1 MRVEIPRLSVLTRSA
16 SKGRYRSGRAWC
28 PMCDSRSQSAQIGKK
43 SHQSVHPASASRAR
57 SHAQTCT
64 STSQASAAHA
74 RTMRD
79 WTGQSRPRLCFF
91 SLPTQSLH
99 LPLPHP
105 PPRHTHSHF
114 HSHSRSHPHPH
125 TYPHHTHTPTSRLHC
140 LFSSPSP
147 SPSVSCDVVGDSHRR
162 SFCGPGRPPN
172 HLSYTHLLSPE
183 PSGTAHHLS
192 PSDVT
197 PVLHLATYYC
207 YYYYYHDHHHNHH
220 NHHHHQHQH
229 YYYPELPN
237 PHSSRRGRTSATTA
251 LLSLL
256 LLSLLLLR
264 LRAIH
269 VALPIVSYHDCTD
282 R

>member
-1 MRVEIPRLSVLTRSA
+1 MHKHQPSISSTRTNDEGLDGA
-16 SKGRYRSGRAWC
+16 V
-28 PMCDSRSQSAQIGKK
+28 P
-43 SHQSVHPASASRAR
+43 PASVFLFVAHPIIASTTA
-57 SHAQTCT
+57 T
-64 STSQASAAHA
+64 
-74 RTMRD
+74 
-79 WTGQSRPRLCFF
+79 
-91 SLPTQSLH
+91 PT
-99 LPLPHP
+99 P
-105 PPRHTHSHF
+105 PTHSLTL
-114 HSHSRSHPHPH
+114 SLTLTVSHPHLHPH
-125 TYPHHTHTPTSRLHC
+125 QHHTHTSRLHC

-147 SPSVSCDVVGDSHRR
+147 SLSMSCDVVGDSHRR
-162 SFCGPGRPPN
+162 SFYGPGRPPN
-172 HLSYTHLLSPE
+172 HLSYTHLLSPQ

-207 YYYYYHDHHHNHH
+207 YYYYYDHHHNH
-220 NHHHHQHQH
+220 HHHHQHQH

-256 LLSLLLLR
+256 LLSLLVLL

>member
-1 MRVEIPRLSVLTRSA
+1 
-16 SKGRYRSGRAWC
+16 
-28 PMCDSRSQSAQIGKK
+28 MCDSRSQSAQIGKK

-114 HSHSRSHPHPH
+114 HSHSHFTLTLTPTPTPTPHPH
-125 TYPHHTHTPTSRLHC
+125 TSRLHC
-140 LFSSPSP
+140 LFSSHSPSP

-162 SFCGPGRPPN
+162 SFYGPGRPPN
-172 HLSYTHLLSPE
+172 HLSYTHLLSPQ

-197 PVLHLATYYC
+197 PVLHMAT
-207 YYYYYHDHHHNHH
+207 
-220 NHHHHQHQH
+220 
-229 YYYPELPN
+229 LP
-237 PHSSRRGRTSATTA
+237 TIATTTTTMTTITTTTTTTTNTNTTTT
-251 LLSLL
+251 LSFQIPT
-256 LLSLLLLR
+256 R
-264 LRAIH
+264 LGVGGQARQPPCYRCYCCHYWCCACVRFH

>member
-1 MRVEIPRLSVLTRSA
+1 MHKHQPSISSTRTNDEGLDGA
-16 SKGRYRSGRAWC
+16 V
-28 PMCDSRSQSAQIGKK
+28 P
-43 SHQSVHPASASRAR
+43 PASVFLFVAHPIIASTTA
-57 SHAQTCT
+57 T
-64 STSQASAAHA
+64 
-74 RTMRD
+74 
-79 WTGQSRPRLCFF
+79 
-91 SLPTQSLH
+91 PT
-99 LPLPHP
+99 
-105 PPRHTHSHF
+105 PRHTHSLTL
-114 HSHSRSHPHPH
+114 SLTLTVSHPHLHPH
-125 TYPHHTHTPTSRLHC
+125 QHHTHTHLVCISH
-140 LFSSPSP
+140 SPSP
-147 SPSVSCDVVGDSHRR
+147 SPSVSCDVVGDSYRR
-162 SFCGPGRPPN
+162 SFYGPGRPPN
-172 HLSYTHLLSPE
+172 HLSYTHLLSPQ

-207 YYYYYHDHHHNHH
+207 YYYHDHHHNHH
-220 NHHHHQHQH
+220 HNHHQHQH

-256 LLSLLLLR
+256 LLSLLVLL

>member
-1 MRVEIPRLSVLTRSA
+1 MHKHQPSISSTRTNDEGLDGA
-16 SKGRYRSGRAWC
+16 V
-28 PMCDSRSQSAQIGKK
+28 P
-43 SHQSVHPASASRAR
+43 PASVFLFVAHPIIASTTA
-57 SHAQTCT
+57 T
-64 STSQASAAHA
+64 
-74 RTMRD
+74 
-79 WTGQSRPRLCFF
+79 
-91 SLPTQSLH
+91 PT
-99 LPLPHP
+99 P
-105 PPRHTHSHF
+105 PTHSLTL
-114 HSHSRSHPHPH
+114 SL
-125 TYPHHTHTPTSRLHC
+125 TLTLYTHTHTHTHTHTTHTHTSRLHC

-147 SPSVSCDVVGDSHRR
+147 SPSMSCDVVGDSHRR
-162 SFCGPGRPPN
+162 SFYGPGRPPN
-172 HLSYTHLLSPE
+172 HLSYTHLLSPQ

-207 YYYYYHDHHHNHH
+207 YYYHHDYYDHHHNH
-220 NHHHHQHQH
+220 HHHHQHQH

-256 LLSLLLLR
+256 LLSLLVLR
-264 LRAIH
+264 MRAIH